1 MARILSLVTQHALK
15 FTFWCPQN
23 LKFSPGKLDPPI
35 ELEVDGGE
43 GRVIHPSNPVLESY
57 TVPNKAIYN
66 NSDVTS

>member
-1 MARILSLVTQHALK
+1 M
-15 FTFWCPQN
+15 PPE
-23 LKFSPGKLDPPI
+23 LKFSLGKLDPPI
-35 ELEVDGGE
+35 ELVVDGGE